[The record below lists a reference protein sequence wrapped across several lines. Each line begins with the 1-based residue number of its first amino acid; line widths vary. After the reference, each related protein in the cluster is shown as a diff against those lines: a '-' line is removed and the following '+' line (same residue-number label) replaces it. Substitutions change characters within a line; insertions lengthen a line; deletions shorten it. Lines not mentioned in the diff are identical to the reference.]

1 MSKVQ
6 VEEIDQILLLGF
18 QGWIQ
23 GCFWSSFLPR
33 NVWIWRWCSGV
44 RILGPMSGVMNQCW
58 VFSDLPSEDNLFFC
72 YASTTRVR
80 LVLGQRDAH
89 RSYTN

>member
-33 NVWIWRWCSGV
+33 NVWIRRWCSGV

-58 VFSDLPSEDNLFFC
+58 VFSDLPSEDNLLLRL
-72 YASTTRVR
+72 TVR
-80 LVLGQRDAH
+80 SNIEPKCGNN
-89 RSYTN
+89 SS